1 MQRRTKWYFS
11 IYDKYA
17 SGLLRHFHVPFD
29 SSSRNAEN
37 PTTVYPIQAHLFH
50 VVASPEISFADSIK
64 FSFVNREVREPAL
77 GPRFSK
83 VLTSLKLLGDVTEL
97 EKMVKKGSINNL
109 IVDKNFFHA
118 N

>member
-1 MQRRTKWYFS
+1 
-11 IYDKYA
+11 
-17 SGLLRHFHVPFD
+17 
-29 SSSRNAEN
+29 
-37 PTTVYPIQAHLFH
+37 
-50 VVASPEISFADSIK
+50 VVASPEIFFADAMK
-64 FSFVNREVREPAL
+64 FSFVNREVREPAH